1 MPDHDIEMITSEQLH
16 AALRKSQKHF
26 IILDCRSSHE
36 YTESHIR
43 TAVNFSIPSIMLR
56 RFAAGKI
63 DITSTIKCRDLKER
77 ILSCYKESTFVLY
90 NNSNEPVDGGTV
102 AAAPAVP
109 ATPAATRGGEETL
122 LLGCGP
128 SGGGGGGIA
137 NDTTI
142 NVLHRKLKQ
151 DGCRVVCLEGGYAN
165 FRQSF
170 PEWCEDEVINANLQ
184 TGCAA
189 TEQLMG
195 LRSLRISIPFSDS
208 ACSSSTES
216 SDCESTTNYL
226 SEATVNV
233 EPIEILPGLF
243 LGNASHS
250 EDLKSLKKYNIKY
263 ILNVT
268 PDLPNVFE
276 RDGQIRYLQIPI
288 TDHWSQASDLANHF
302 PDAIK
307 FIDEARSKGCGV
319 LVHCLAG
326 VSRSVTVTLAYLMF
340 ARTLSLNDA
349 FLLVRS
355 RKPDVSPNFHFMQQ
369 LHSFEQQLNI
379 DPSQSAS
386 AKQQLYS
393 ASASS
398 SCSSGGGGGGGA
410 SSSTPSSFDG
420 GSGGD
425 GSGGG
430 GGGNDGGTIS
440 TTPFSASSIGSSGS
454 SGSTGG
460 LDPST
465 RHQQHSQHSL
475 PPRQHHHHHH
485 HHAHHHHH
493 QQQQLHSRHMV
504 KYNCTCVEV
513 ECKCTQAAIDLLGP
527 FTTGI
532 SPDSGIEFDRWTPSS
547 NTPK

>member
-1 MPDHDIEMITSEQLH
+1 MNLSTATTTTTTVVEEVSCGEEEEVLEVVTFTPSVATAT
-16 AALRKSQKHF
+16 AAP
-26 IILDCRSSHE
+26 
-36 YTESHIR
+36 TM
-43 TAVNFSIPSIMLR
+43 A
-56 RFAAGKI
+56 AAG
-63 DITSTIKCRDLKER
+63 
-77 ILSCYKESTFVLY
+77 V
-90 NNSNEPVDGGTV
+90 V
-102 AAAPAVP
+102 AAATAVTTTVT
-109 ATPAATRGGEETL
+109 ATLVPPLPSSAA
-122 LLGCGP
+122 
-128 SGGGGGGIA
+128 A
-137 NDTTI
+137 AAA
-142 NVLHRKLKQ
+142 V
-151 DGCRVVCLEGGYAN
+151 RVGNLYS
-165 FRQSF
+165 FRTSR
-170 PEWCEDEVINANLQ
+170 
-184 TGCAA
+184 
-189 TEQLMG
+189 
-195 LRSLRISIPFSDS
+195 RSLRISIPFSDS

>member
-26 IILDCRSSHE
+26 IILDCRSSNE

-90 NNSNEPVDGGTV
+90 NNSNEPVGGGCDELV
-102 AAAPAVP
+102 
-109 ATPAATRGGEETL
+109 
-122 LLGCGP
+122 LGAGTTGC
-128 SGGGGGGIA
+128 SGGGGISLAPSLSSGGA
-137 NDTTI
+137 GNDTTI

-184 TGCAA
+184 SGCAA

-226 SEATVNV
+226 SESAVNV
-233 EPIEILPGLF
+233 EPVEILPGLF

-276 RDGQIRYLQIPI
+276 RDGLIRYLQIPI
-288 TDHWSQASDLANHF
+288 TDHWSQAGDLANHF

-307 FIDEARSKGCGV
+307 FIDEARTKGCGV

-379 DPSQSAS
+379 DPTQSAS
-386 AKQQLYS
+386 AKQALYS
-393 ASASS
+393 ASSTSS
-398 SCSSGGGGGGGA
+398 STPGSSSSSSSGGDGGGGGGG
-410 SSSTPSSFDG
+410 G
-420 GSGGD
+420 GV
-425 GSGGG
+425 GGG
-430 GGGNDGGTIS
+430 PRSSG
-440 TTPFSASSIGSSGS
+440 TPFGAGDTSRS
-454 SGSTGG
+454 
-460 LDPST
+460 
-465 RHQQHSQHSL
+465 
-475 PPRQHHHHHH
+475 HHHHSHYQQH
-485 HHAHHHHH
+485 QQH
-493 QQQQLHSRHMV
+493 QQQQLPAPKQHQHHLRHMV

>member
-1 MPDHDIEMITSEQLH
+1 MPDHDIEIITSEQLH
-16 AALRKSQKHF
+16 SELRKSHKNF
-26 IILDCRSSHE
+26 IILDCRSSNE
-36 YTESHIR
+36 FAESHIR

-90 NNSNEPVDGGTV
+90 NNSNDVVINDPGYNNT
-102 AAAPAVP
+102 
-109 ATPAATRGGEETL
+109 T
-122 LLGCGP
+122 
-128 SGGGGGGIA
+128 

-170 PEWCEDEVINANLQ
+170 PEWCDEVINANLQ
-184 TGCAA
+184 SGCP
-189 TEQLMG
+189 EQLMG

-208 ACSSSTES
+208 TCSSSTES

-226 SEATVNV
+226 ADQPAVSSIKPV
-233 EPIEILPGLF
+233 EPVEIEKGLF

-276 RDGQIRYLQIPI
+276 RDGHIKYLQIPI
-288 TDHWSQASDLANHF
+288 TDHWSQDLYTHF
-302 PDAIK
+302 PNAIK
-307 FIDEARSKGCGV
+307 FIDEARSKGAGV

-326 VSRSVTVTLAYLMF
+326 VSRSVTVTLAYIMF

-349 FLLVRS
+349 FSLVRA
-355 RKPDVSPNFHFMQQ
+355 RKPDVSPNFHFMEQ
-369 LHSFEQQLNI
+369 LHTFERQLNI
-379 DPSQSAS
+379 DAS
-386 AKQQLYS
+386 HRAKLL
-393 ASASS
+393 AGG
-398 SCSSGGGGGGGA
+398 CSSA
-410 SSSTPSSFDG
+410 STPSS
-420 GSGGD
+420 S
-425 GSGGG
+425 
-430 GGGNDGGTIS
+430 
-440 TTPFSASSIGSSGS
+440 SAVSGS
-454 SGSTGG
+454 SSAAFPSSSGLQRHLSADQPPTAHDHRGDRGGPATGTG
-460 LDPST
+460 
-465 RHQQHSQHSL
+465 
-475 PPRQHHHHHH
+475 PRT
-485 HHAHHHHH
+485 
-493 QQQQLHSRHMV
+493 HMG
-504 KYNCTCVEV
+504 KYSCTCFEV
-513 ECKCTQAAIDLLGP
+513 ECKCNQAAIELLGP
-527 FTTGI
+527 FSSGI

>member
-90 NNSNEPVDGGTV
+90 NNSNESVGDGGGV
-102 AAAPAVP
+102 AGREDLVLLTGGTAPATV
-109 ATPAATRGGEETL
+109 GGN
-122 LLGCGP
+122 
-128 SGGGGGGIA
+128 

-170 PEWCEDEVINANLQ
+170 PEWCEDEVINAKLQ
-184 TGCAA
+184 TACAA

-216 SDCESTTNYL
+216 SDCESSTNYL
-226 SEATVNV
+226 SEAAVSV
-233 EPIEILPGLF
+233 EPVEILPGLF

-288 TDHWSQASDLANHF
+288 TDHWSQAGDLANHF

-307 FIDEARSKGCGV
+307 FIDEARSNGCGV

-379 DPSQSAS
+379 DPTQSAT
-386 AKQQLYS
+386 AKQALYS

-398 SCSSGGGGGGGA
+398 AASSCSSSSVGAGVGGGGVGVGSGTSAGDAGGGGGGQH
-410 SSSTPSSFDG
+410 SV
-420 GSGGD
+420 
-425 GSGGG
+425 
-430 GGGNDGGTIS
+430 S
-440 TTPFSASSIGSSGS
+440 TTPFSASSVGSSGS
-454 SGSTGG
+454 GSAGIEP
-460 LDPST
+460 PS
-465 RHQQHSQHSL
+465 R
-475 PPRQHHHHHH
+475 HHHHHH
-485 HHAHHHHH
+485 HHPAAQHPHPLQPKHALH
-493 QQQQLHSRHMV
+493 QVHSRHAV
-504 KYNCTCVEV
+504 KYNCACVEV

>member
-1 MPDHDIEMITSEQLH
+1 MKMPDHDIEIITSEQLH
-16 AALRKSQKHF
+16 GELRKSHKNF
-26 IILDCRSSHE
+26 IILDCRSSNE
-36 YTESHIR
+36 FTESHIR

-90 NNSNEPVDGGTV
+90 NNSNDVVINDPGYNNQT
-102 AAAPAVP
+102 
-109 ATPAATRGGEETL
+109 T
-122 LLGCGP
+122 
-128 SGGGGGGIA
+128 

-184 TGCAA
+184 SGCAA

-216 SDCESTTNYL
+216 SDCESTTNYHHL
-226 SEATVNV
+226 SEPVNV
-233 EPIEILPGLF
+233 EPVEIMSGLF

-276 RDGQIRYLQIPI
+276 RDGHIKYLQIPI
-288 TDHWSQASDLANHF
+288 TDHWSQDLAGHF
-302 PDAIK
+302 PNAIK
-307 FIDEARSKGCGV
+307 FIDEARSKGAGV

-326 VSRSVTVTLAYLMF
+326 VSRSVTVTLAYIMF
-340 ARTLSLNDA
+340 TRTLSLNDA
-349 FLLVRS
+349 FSLVRA
-355 RKPDVSPNFHFMQQ
+355 RKPDVSPNFHFMEQ
-369 LHSFEQQLNI
+369 LHSFERQLNI
-379 DPSQSAS
+379 DANQR
-386 AKQQLYS
+386 AKLLS
-393 ASASS
+393 GV
-398 SCSSGGGGGGGA
+398 CSSA
-410 SSSTPSSFDG
+410 STPSSSSAVSCGGGAFPSTSSTSSGLG
-420 GSGGD
+420 GSSLSRHTSGDQPPGGSFD
-425 GSGGG
+425 RG
-430 GGGNDGGTIS
+430 
-440 TTPFSASSIGSSGS
+440 PGSSG
-454 SGSTGG
+454 
-460 LDPST
+460 
-465 RHQQHSQHSL
+465 
-475 PPRQHHHHHH
+475 PRT
-485 HHAHHHHH
+485 
-493 QQQQLHSRHMV
+493 HMG
-504 KYNCTCVEV
+504 KYSCTCFEV
-513 ECKCTQAAIDLLGP
+513 ECKCTQAAIELLGP
-527 FTTGI
+527 FSSGI

>member
-1 MPDHDIEMITSEQLH
+1 M
-16 AALRKSQKHF
+16 R
-26 IILDCRSSHE
+26 
-36 YTESHIR
+36 
-43 TAVNFSIPSIMLR
+43 LR
-56 RFAAGKI
+56 R
-63 DITSTIKCRDLKER
+63 C
-77 ILSCYKESTFVLY
+77 V
-90 NNSNEPVDGGTV
+90 
-102 AAAPAVP
+102 
-109 ATPAATRGGEETL
+109 
-122 LLGCGP
+122 
-128 SGGGGGGIA
+128 
-137 NDTTI
+137 
-142 NVLHRKLKQ
+142 
-151 DGCRVVCLEGGYAN
+151 GGYAN

-276 RDGQIRYLQIPI
+276 RDGQIHYLQIPI

-369 LHSFEQQLNI
+369 LHNFEQQLNI
-379 DPSQSAS
+379 DPSQSAT

-393 ASASS
+393 ASSS
-398 SCSSGGGGGGGA
+398 SCSSGGGGGGSGAA
-410 SSSTPSSFDG
+410 SSSTPSSL
-420 GSGGD
+420 D

-430 GGGNDGGTIS
+430 GGGGSDGGTIS

-454 SGSTGG
+454 SGSTG

-485 HHAHHHHH
+485 HHAHHQSHH